1 MKYFYFYIISI
12 NIVTF
17 IMFVIDKQKA
27 KRNQWRIPESQLLF
41 FSLLGG
47 SIGGL
52 IAMKIV
58 KHKTKKPKFTIGMP
72 LLLLANI
79 LTVYYLTKK
88 W

>member
-1 MKYFYFYIISI
+1 MKYFYFYLILI

-17 IMFVIDKQKA
+17 ILFAIDKKRA
-27 KRNQWRIPESQLLF
+27 KKNQWRIPESQLLF

-47 SIGGL
+47 SIGGI

-72 LLLLANI
+72 LLLLINI
-79 LTVYYLTKK
+79 FIVYYLIK
-88 W
+88 

>member
-1 MKYFYFYIISI
+1 MKYFYFYLILI

-17 IMFVIDKQKA
+17 IMFAIDKKRA

-47 SIGGL
+47 SIGGI

-72 LLLLANI
+72 LLLLINI
-79 LTVYYLTKK
+79 FIVYYLIK
-88 W
+88 